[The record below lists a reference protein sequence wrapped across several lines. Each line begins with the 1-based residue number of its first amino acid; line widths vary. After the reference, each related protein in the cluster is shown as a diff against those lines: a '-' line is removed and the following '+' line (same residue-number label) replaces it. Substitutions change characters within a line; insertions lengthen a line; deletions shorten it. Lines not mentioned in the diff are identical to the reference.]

1 MDHKVIIIYQE
12 QDADSKAN
20 YISTLNRIWEER
32 GYETVLLPICEE
44 QSWDKYLPRLREQD
58 ISYLVTVDMAGFG
71 WSTLLEGSVYN
82 LLPAKQLHLLTGD
95 RGQYDAL
102 LQREYAINLFF
113 FTDNP
118 ETFRGWENRYSL
130 LPHLE
135 LMSGLKELN
144 NVVDKLIEYTK
155 TAG

>member
-1 MDHKVIIIYQE
+1 MNSKVIIIYRE
-12 QDADSKAN
+12 QDEGSKAN
-20 YISTLNRIWEER
+20 TINALNRIWKER
-32 GYETVLLPICEE
+32 GYETVSLPICEE
-44 QSWDKYLPRLREQD
+44 QPWENYRSLLREED
-58 ISYLVTVDMAGFG
+58 ASYLVTLDMAGFS

-95 RGQYDAL
+95 RGQYEIL
-102 LQREYAINLFF
+102 LQKEYAINLFF

-118 ETFRGWENRYSL
+118 DTFLDWESRYPF

-135 LMSGLKELN
+135 LMSGQEKLA
-144 NVVDKLIEYTK
+144 NVVDKIIEYTK